1 MAKTDN
7 LSDFLTDVANS
18 IRTKTGTT
26 EQINAQ
32 DFSDK
37 ILSIQ
42 SESTL
47 KKLLDTTKSADY
59 LFSNYSGTF
68 ASVENVIQ
76 PSDTENVTS
85 MRYTFSNCR
94 ELQHIPQLNTS
105 NVTDMTGMFKGFT
118 SLHFTPSLDTSKVTS
133 MREMF
138 SGCTQLG
145 IGAGSGGI
153 PLFDTSNVT
162 DMESMFEHC
171 SSLWTND
178 VPQFDTSKVTNMYNM
193 FKNCTGLESIPQ
205 FDTSNVT
212 LMAGMFEGCT
222 GLTTVPALNADKV
235 TNMMSMFEGC
245 TNLKSILMT
254 NIGTDL
260 TIAYSTK
267 FEREDLL
274 VILNNLKTVTSTKV
288 LTMGAT
294 NLAKLTEEDKAIATN
309 KGWTLA

>member
-26 EQINAQ
+26 DPINAQ
-32 DFSDK
+32 DFSNK

-76 PSDTENVTS
+76 YSDTENVTS
-85 MRYTFSNCR
+85 MKYTFSNCGQF
-94 ELQHIPQLNTS
+94 QHIPQLNTS

-118 SLHFTPSLDTSKVTS
+118 SLQFIESLDTSKVTS

-145 IGAGSGGI
+145 IYHSNAIQLSN
-153 PLFDTSNVT
+153 TSNVT
-162 DMESMFEHC
+162 DMQSMFENC
-171 SSLWTND
+171 FELKS
-178 VPQFDTSKVTNMYNM
+178 VPLLNTSKVTDMYSM
-193 FKNCTGLESIPQ
+193 FKNCNRLTTIPQ
-205 FDTSNVT
+205 LDTSNVT
-212 LMAGMFEGCT
+212 IMAGMFNGCT
-222 GLTTVPALNADKV
+222 SLTTVPALNADKV
-235 TNMMSMFEGC
+235 TNMLSMFEGC

-260 TIAYSTK
+260 TIAYSTQ
-267 FEREDLL
+267 FERSDLL
-274 VILNNLKTVTSTKV
+274 VILNNLKTVTEART
-288 LTMGAT
+288 LTMGET
-294 NLAKLTEEDKAIATN
+294 NLAKLTDEDKAIATN
-309 KGWTLA
+309 KG